1 MNNFT
6 KSVISKN
13 VLLIDKISRIT
24 IRFRIP
30 IRAVSGKY
38 DAFRDTVQYIHICIM
53 NRAPIGR
60 HKISQYF
67 AE

>member
-13 VLLIDKISRIT
+13 VLLKDKISRIA

-38 DAFRDTVQYIHICIM
+38 DAFRDTVQYIHM
-53 NRAPIGR
+53 
-60 HKISQYF
+60 ISVL
-67 AE
+67 